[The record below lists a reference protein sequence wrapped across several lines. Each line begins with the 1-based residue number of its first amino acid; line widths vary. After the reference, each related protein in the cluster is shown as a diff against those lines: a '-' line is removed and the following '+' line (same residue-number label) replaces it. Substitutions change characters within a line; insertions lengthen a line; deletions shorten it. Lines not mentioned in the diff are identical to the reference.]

1 LQFKE
6 KEKNMSKLKVEYV
19 KKEDLKTYVNN
30 AKKHSAEQVEAIKKS
45 IKKFGFNDPIAV
57 WKDNVIIE
65 GHGRLLAV
73 MEMDDIKEVPI
84 IRLDDLTDKE
94 RKAYTIA
101 HNKLTMNT
109 GFDNDML
116 GEELK
121 SIMDEIDMTDF
132 GFGDFELSVL
142 TEDFE
147 PTPYDDKEIE
157 EYSTNEDKFLAKK
170 RVIITFTDEDA
181 QKLAKML
188 NLEEIDKVVYDFKE
202 LMLKENI

>member
-1 LQFKE
+1 
-6 KEKNMSKLKVEYV
+6 MSKLKVEYV

-30 AKKHSAEQVEAIKKS
+30 AKKHSAEQVEGIKKS

-109 GFDNDML
+109 GFDNDLL

-132 GFGDFELSVL
+132 GFGDFELTVL
-142 TEDFE
+142 TEDFTPE
-147 PTPYDDKEIE
+147 PYDDDEIADFTQNGE
-157 EYSTNEDKFLAKK
+157 VGLSKK
-170 RVIITFTDEDA
+170 RVIITYDDSEEDFIKKLLNVDEV
-181 QKLAKML
+181 K
-188 NLEEIDKVVYDFKE
+188 KVVYDVKE
-202 LMLKENI
+202 LV

>member
-1 LQFKE
+1 
-6 KEKNMSKLKVEYV
+6 MSKLKVEYV

-30 AKKHSAEQVEAIKKS
+30 AKKHSAEQVESIKKS

-57 WKDNVIIE
+57 WKDNEIIE

-84 IRLDDLTDKE
+84 IRLDNLTDKE

-109 GFDNDML
+109 GFDNDLL

-147 PTPYDDKEIE
+147 PTPYDDEEIE
-157 EYSTNEDKFLAKK
+157 EYSENGEKFLAKK
-170 RVIITFTDEDA
+170 RVIITFDEEQEEQIA
-181 QKLAKML
+181 TLL
-188 NLEEIDKVVYDFKE
+188 GLEEIKKVVYDAKE
-202 LMLKENI
+202 LL

>member
-1 LQFKE
+1 M
-6 KEKNMSKLKVEYV
+6 NKLKVEYV
-19 KKEDLKTYVNN
+19 KKEELKAYAKN
-30 AKKHSAEQVEAIKKS
+30 AKKHSPEQIESIKKS

-57 WKDNVIIE
+57 WKDNEIIE

-84 IRLDDLTDKE
+84 IRLDSLTDKE